1 MNYGTDYIERCLEK
15 KNGGVYKTIA
25 TSKMELLVA
34 LASDFQSL
42 TNATNNSILAVAG
55 FLEPLLEHCFEI
67 CASVQIK

>member
-1 MNYGTDYIERCLEK
+1 MNYGTDCIERCLEK
-15 KNGGVYKTIA
+15 KHGGVCKTIA

-42 TNATNNSILAVAG
+42 TNATNNSILGVVG
-55 FLEPLLEHCFEI
+55 FLEPLIEHCSEI